1 MNAAKVTLTSTILA
15 AALGLAL
22 GLSAAPGNSYACHKD
37 GAFHG
42 NQTDCN
48 NGGGGGGG
56 GGGGAIVYTAEL
68 TLGAFVFHPFPPG
81 HVPDED
87 EEDAH
92 VVVVTPNQRENVLRS
107 ETSLNLDIDDTID
120 GETWADM
127 FATCEELWEA
137 PVEDFF
143 VGADD
148 WSIDKAGGVRVVF
161 RHIEDQGAEFRF
173 QLIGNEFDFI
183 DSFLPTTDEDDLETR
198 TYILDHFAITAKSLA
213 GGSGGTKFC
222 RTLGGE
228 FGNPLPLIVDSVLT
242 ITATA
247 PAP

>member
-68 TLGAFVFHPFPPG
+68 TAGAFVFAPDP
-81 HVPDED
+81 VP
-87 EEDAH
+87 
-92 VVVVTPNQRENVLRS
+92 VTPNQRENVLRS

-173 QLIGNEFDFI
+173 QLIGNEFEFI
-183 DSFLPTTDEDDLETR
+183 KSFLPEELNGVRE
-198 TYILDHFAITAKSLA
+198 YVLDQFAITAKSLA